1 MIGDAFVV
9 ISPDTDNFRPLLEV
23 KVREAIAG
31 IDPKIPVGL
40 SIDRSAL
47 GQFLSATQRAANI
60 KVNMETTQAA
70 ASIVA
75 LRDRIQVL
83 SQLVADMPIGADD
96 TKMQATVAKLQGQIA
111 ALAAKLS
118 DLRLNADST
127 ALTAKIAAI
136 QAQQVRLAAS
146 LENMEAEVEIQ
157 AALAQLAKLKAEEDL
172 LTKDAANIRLGIS
185 TEGLGTTEAQLLG
198 LEATAKSLSATLSE
212 TAAKSAALAAAEAG
226 LSSVNRDLA
235 KAQSDTTAGMAS
247 FQRGTG
253 GMVAGLL
260 TARVALFGGV
270 TAVTGFHIA
279 FDALIEAA
287 AVIVPALATAA
298 AGLGAFAVAGSDSAR
313 EVYQMVTSIH
323 TVGDAMNATIPP
335 MTGKLEALHDQ
346 VRPEVWQ
353 LYGDAIDVV
362 HTKTGLFNNLATQ
375 TGGVLDTLAARFTV
389 LITNS
394 GPGLA
399 AFLDAGK
406 RDLSEFG
413 QIALSLGDAFDKL
426 IKITQETHIADYL
439 LDIVAAGA
447 KLLDMITKLPTP
459 LLAVVVGLHGLYLW
473 GGLATTGVLNL
484 IGGLTKLAASAA
496 GVKLA
501 DTAIGD
507 LAANGNGL
515 EKLSANASILG
526 ASVKN
531 LPERFTSLAKSL
543 LSLGENPWAWA
554 AVGVVALTALV
565 VWTLNAKDA
574 TDKWIASSQKIVNS
588 ASLYT
593 AVNVTASQLVAT
605 TGRLS
610 DANQKLAD
618 TTGQIGP
625 ALTQNSHDAQALNTY
640 HQQLTQTLLTETDR
654 ITGVAVQFGTTL
666 PGAMALATFAGV
678 KLSDLTSKQNVVWET
693 ALQKISGVVDG
704 YKAMGQG
711 SAQLGNDIAVINV
724 GASDQ
729 AKAITNLNTA
739 WDAFIKVVGAPV
751 DTFLTFSQTLVR
763 FGADAEVAGAKITG
777 LGSGVEGVSKKV
789 TNSSIQLQQDFQSS
803 FEAANQLFDAMRS
816 SQAPADQQIK
826 AIKDTVATLVP
837 LAGTSKVAA
846 AEISSLAQEAGGP
859 ATTNLQTLKKWAGVT
874 ATEGMQGLQKDTDN
888 AAISM
893 SNLSEDAAKLGS
905 TLQSDLN
912 AEMAK
917 SIENAVGLQ
926 GAMDKYTTS
935 LHDNGAASAET
946 GTDRKNLY
954 NDLVTVFHNAD
965 QAKGVINTL
974 SNAFVQNGVAADTSK
989 AARTQLTKDLV
1000 TAADNSRNAQ
1010 SALSK
1015 YTDIVTA
1022 NGVETSVAKDA
1033 RSQLVKDLI
1042 SAGVNSKTAQTDVTN
1057 YTTAVKN
1064 NGVTSDNAK
1073 NARAQLITDILSA
1086 NNNSKLANTAL
1097 TNYTTAV
1104 KNNGVN
1110 SDNAKAARA
1119 QLIKDLISAGVN
1131 SKTSNTAV
1139 TNYTAAIKTNG
1150 VNSDAA
1156 KAARQQLIT
1165 DILNASKN
1173 AVTGRTDLANYTT
1186 AVQDNGAK
1194 SSAAQSARAKL
1205 LADLKQ
1211 AGLNSQAAKTLVDGL
1226 SKSITLIPG
1235 GKQIGITVTGKG
1247 TWTISQG
1254 ASLQNALIAGT
1265 SFAAKGA
1272 AGGVIPGYGPGND
1285 IVHAML
1291 SPGEGI
1297 LVPEAVQAIG
1307 PGMVHALNARY
1318 GGGRKSSGMAH
1329 FAAGG
1334 VVGGN
1339 AAGLSPW
1346 INTQYDN
1353 TQAAMTQAVANAM
1366 TGAVN
1371 SAVKQAAAAASGA
1384 YLGAGSANYSADI
1397 AAVLKAFGLPASLLS
1412 NWLRQIATESGGQLN
1427 AVNRTDSNAA
1437 AGHPSVGL
1445 LQIIPGTFA
1454 AYAGPYRN
1462 TPPLVNY
1469 GGGTVSENPMA
1480 QIYAAINYARS
1491 VYGGAAMASV
1501 IGQGH
1506 GYAAG
1511 TNSAV
1516 PGWAVVG
1523 ENGPEIVKFRGGE
1536 SVTPSRSITSTASTG
1551 YATTPG
1557 HAAPMSADTVA
1568 LLDELRGIRSALG
1581 QQGVQFGNVLN
1592 GAAGGAAMRGK
1603 YSTRRG

>member
-1 MIGDAFVV
+1 MIGDAYVV
-9 ISPDTDNFRPLLEV
+9 ISPDTDGFRPLLEV

-31 IDPKIPVGL
+31 IDPKIPIGL
-40 SIDRSAL
+40 SVDRNAL
-47 GQFLSATQRAANI
+47 GQFLTAAQRAANI
-60 KVNMETTQAA
+60 KVNMETGDAA
-70 ASIVA
+70 ASIIA
-75 LRDRIQVL
+75 LRERIQAL
-83 SQLVADMPIGADD
+83 SQLVADIPIGADD
-96 TKMQATVAKLQGQIA
+96 TKMLATIAGLQGKIA
-111 ALAAKLS
+111 ALADRLS
-118 DLRLNADST
+118 DLQLNADST

-146 LENMEAEVEIQ
+146 LEKMEADVDIQ
-157 AALAQLAKLKAEEDL
+157 AALAQLAALKAQEDL
-172 LTKDAANIRLGIS
+172 LTKDAENIRLGIS

-198 LEATAKSLSATLSE
+198 LEATAKSLSATLTE

-287 AVIVPALATAA
+287 AVIVPALSTAA

-406 RDLSEFG
+406 RDLAEFG

-515 EKLSANASILG
+515 QKLSANASILG

-531 LPERFTSLAKSL
+531 LPERFAA
-543 LSLGENPWAWA
+543 LGEAIGGLASNPWTWA
-554 AVGVVALTALV
+554 VVGVVALSALV
-565 VWTLNAKDA
+565 IWTLNAKDA
-574 TDKWIASSQKIVNS
+574 TDKWITSSKKIVDS

-593 AVNVTASQLVAT
+593 AVNTTASQLVQT
-605 TGRLS
+605 TGKLN
-610 DANQKLAD
+610 DANTKLIGS
-618 TTGQIGP
+618 TGRIGP
-625 ALTQNSHDAQALNTY
+625 TMADAAHSTQALTNY
-640 HQQLTQTLLTETDR
+640 HQDLTNQLTTEIDR
-654 ITGVAVQFGTTL
+654 ITGVSVQFGTTL

-678 KLSDLTSKQNVVWET
+678 KMSDLTSTQNKVWET

-739 WDAFIKVVGAPV
+739 WDSFIKVVGAPV

-763 FGADAEVAGAKITG
+763 FGADAEVSGAKMTG
-777 LGSGVEGVSKKV
+777 LGSGIQDVSKKV

-803 FEAANQLFDAMRS
+803 FESANQLFDAMRS

-826 AIKDTVATLVP
+826 AVKDTIATLIP

-859 ATTNLQTLKKWAGVT
+859 ATTNLQTLQKWAGET
-874 ATEGMQGLQKDTDN
+874 STKGMQGLQKDTNN
-888 AAISM
+888 AAVAM
-893 SNLSEDAAKLGS
+893 SNLSQDAAKLGS

-917 SIENAVGLQ
+917 SVENAVGLQ

-935 LHDNGAASAET
+935 LHDNGAVSAET
-946 GTDRKNLY
+946 GTDRKKLY
-954 NDLVTVFHNAD
+954 DDLVTVFHSAD
-965 QAKGVINTL
+965 QANSVIKTL
-974 SNAFVQNGVAADTSK
+974 SGAFTQNGVAADTSK
-989 AARTQLTKDLV
+989 GARQQLTKDLV
-1000 TAADNSRNAQ
+1000 TAADNSKNAQ

-1015 YTDIVTA
+1015 YTDIVTV
-1022 NGVETSVAKDA
+1022 NGVNTSVAKDA
-1033 RSQLVKDLI
+1033 RAQLVKDLTN
-1042 SAGVNSKTAQTDVTN
+1042 AGVNSKTATTDVTN

-1073 NARAQLITDILSA
+1073 QARQQLITDILNA

-1097 TNYTTAV
+1097 SNYTAAV
-1104 KNNGVN
+1104 KDDGLK
-1110 SDNAKAARA
+1110 SDAAKAARQ
-1119 QLIKDLISAGVN
+1119 QLIKDLINAGVN
-1131 SKTSNTAV
+1131 SKTSNTDV
-1139 TNYTAAIKTNG
+1139 TNYTTAIKNNG
-1150 VNSDAA
+1150 INSDQA

-1186 AVQDNGAK
+1186 AVQDNGSK
-1194 SSAAQSARAKL
+1194 SSAAQSARARL

-1211 AGLNSQAAKTLVDGL
+1211 SGLNSQAAKTLVDGL
-1226 SKSITLIPG
+1226 TKSITLIPG

-1247 TWTISQG
+1247 TWSISQG
-1254 ASLQNALIAGT
+1254 EALQKALISGT
-1265 SFAAKGA
+1265 KFGA
-1272 AGGVIPGYGPGND
+1272 AGGVIPGYGPGRD
-1285 IVHAML
+1285 TVHAML

-1307 PGMVHALNARY
+1307 PDMVHALNAHY
-1318 GGGRKSSGMAH
+1318 GSGRKSTGMMAHGAPPH

-1346 INTQYDN
+1346 MNTQYDD
-1353 TQAAMTQAVANAM
+1353 TQAAMTQAVADAM
-1366 TGAVN
+1366 TGAIN
-1371 SAVKQAAAAASGA
+1371 SAVKTAAAASAASIGLAGISNSSAVAALQSAAAKAGWTGAQWTALENVEMREAGFSLTARNPSSGA
-1384 YLGAGSANYSADI
+1384 YGMAQFINGPSEYAQYGGNSTTAAGQAVAMVNYI
-1397 AAVLKAFGLPASLLS
+1397 KQRYGNPEAAWAHEQAF
-1412 NWLRQIATESGGQLN
+1412 NWYSGGG
-1427 AVNRTDSNAA
+1427 V
-1437 AGHPSVGL
+1437 AGKL
-1445 LQIIPGTFA
+1445 FDK
-1454 AYAGPYRN
+1454 
-1462 TPPLVNY
+1462 
-1469 GGGTVSENPMA
+1469 GGTLA
-1480 QIYAAINYARS
+1480 
-1491 VYGGAAMASV
+1491 
-1501 IGQGH
+1501 
-1506 GYAAG
+1506 
-1511 TNSAV
+1511 
-1516 PGWAVVG
+1516 PGWNPPMYNATG
-1523 ENGPEIVKFRGGE
+1523 RDEQLAN
-1536 SVTPSRSITSTASTG
+1536 VTGSGSRAHP
-1551 YATTPG
+1551 TTPG
-1557 HAAPMSADTVA
+1557 HVAPHTPAEAEMIG
-1568 LLDELRGIRSALG
+1568 LLRQLVSVTG
-1581 QQGVQFGNVLN
+1581 QQGGQFAGAIS
-1592 GAAGGAAMRGK
+1592 GAAGGAALRGT
-1603 YSTRRG
+1603 YNNRRG